1 MSLIANNNQKPAWKL
16 VFKALKANR
25 FRTFCI
31 LFAICTCTFV
41 MTFLPCVNTLDYL
54 NTYEDFSGKEHAV
67 FTSLTEEK
75 IAALVK
81 DLHFEKFLLE
91 KYGDLG
97 ELGGTYARPVYE
109 EIPGKTSPDYEIL
122 EGRLPEKEDEIL
134 LDAALAKKIQASC
147 GDTLSFFD
155 KKEKEYVFQVCGITK
170 AALGTSI
177 PDFYVSASFA
187 QTSPLFTG
195 KDFSL
200 KIWLKPE
207 FLSGGFEKSSALLA
221 KIGEEYGIPDSQIAP
236 NYYSIDTSPLTPS
249 VILVYFFLDLLVL
262 VIGLLVIYSI
272 FYISIMSRIQAFGQM
287 QTLGM
292 TARQI
297 RRMVNLES
305 SLLCLIGSLT
315 GILPGMLLAGS
326 VTGQWS
332 LSYMAGIG
340 LTVFLCSYIFLMAFL
355 QKPAKIASRITP
367 WKALTW
373 QENSDLPFSG
383 RLSCRSLGKM
393 RARKNR
399 KKMFLTRLSM
409 VAGGIFFLL
418 TAAYISF
425 WDIDLRVH
433 SGYFQDADYILS
445 FNSEYLNSSDTE
457 LIEYQEQN
465 VFSRDFLEK
474 LGSFSDVEK
483 VFPLHE
489 EFVNVLTD
497 QGSESTNLIAFDKE
511 IFSLMK
517 PYLSDSS
524 LTYEELEESGSALYN
539 PIYYYG
545 TDYFQKGSL
554 SLNYYDGSG
563 YENISLPVAGSIDP
577 KFSEDYVPLNTSF
590 LVPVSV
596 FEKMY
601 PDINTVSM
609 VYITTQD
616 HIASPQLEQYLK
628 EFSRDCPLVLMD
640 SYQDYHRE
648 LARQNR
654 IFLLL
659 FVGAT
664 LIVIIFSVLN
674 LLNSTLNKMVT
685 QNRELALFE
694 AVGMTRKE
702 IKKMLLYE
710 CLYMCRMPLIISWI
724 LGAGMNFL
732 LYRFLFLSSPSVL
745 PYHLPLLPL
754 LLWSLFVLAVPP
766 GITLLCYRHFTKAGL
781 MERLKRDE

>member
-1 MSLIANNNQKPAWKL
+1 MSLIANNNRKPAWKL
-16 VFKALKANR
+16 VFKALKVNR

-54 NTYEDFSGKEHAV
+54 NTYEDFSGEEHAV
-67 FTSLTEEK
+67 FTSLTKEE

-81 DLHFEKFLLE
+81 DLHFKKVLLE
-91 KYGDLG
+91 KYGALG

-109 EIPGKTSPDYEIL
+109 KIPGKTSPDYEIL

-134 LDAALAKKIQASC
+134 LDAVLAKKIQASC

-236 NYYSIDTSPLTPS
+236 NYYSIDTNPLTPS

-315 GILPGMLLAGS
+315 GILPGMLLAGA

-332 LSYMAGIG
+332 PTYMAGMG

-373 QENSDLPFSG
+373 QE
-383 RLSCRSLGKM
+383 
-393 RARKNR
+393 
-399 KKMFLTRLSM
+399 
-409 VAGGIFFLL
+409 
-418 TAAYISF
+418 
-425 WDIDLRVH
+425 
-433 SGYFQDADYILS
+433 
-445 FNSEYLNSSDTE
+445 
-457 LIEYQEQN
+457 
-465 VFSRDFLEK
+465 
-474 LGSFSDVEK
+474 
-483 VFPLHE
+483 
-489 EFVNVLTD
+489 
-497 QGSESTNLIAFDKE
+497 
-511 IFSLMK
+511 
-517 PYLSDSS
+517 
-524 LTYEELEESGSALYN
+524 
-539 PIYYYG
+539 
-545 TDYFQKGSL
+545 
-554 SLNYYDGSG
+554 
-563 YENISLPVAGSIDP
+563 
-577 KFSEDYVPLNTSF
+577 
-590 LVPVSV
+590 
-596 FEKMY
+596 
-601 PDINTVSM
+601 
-609 VYITTQD
+609 
-616 HIASPQLEQYLK
+616 
-628 EFSRDCPLVLMD
+628 
-640 SYQDYHRE
+640 
-648 LARQNR
+648 
-654 IFLLL
+654 
-659 FVGAT
+659 
-664 LIVIIFSVLN
+664 
-674 LLNSTLNKMVT
+674 
-685 QNRELALFE
+685 
-694 AVGMTRKE
+694 
-702 IKKMLLYE
+702 
-710 CLYMCRMPLIISWI
+710 
-724 LGAGMNFL
+724 
-732 LYRFLFLSSPSVL
+732 
-745 PYHLPLLPL
+745 LPL
-754 LLWSLFVLAVPP
+754 S
-766 GITLLCYRHFTKAGL
+766 GENTGKN
-781 MERLKRDE
+781 KS